1 MTATK
6 KELHFR
12 NKHQNSYDFAQLTK
26 SCPELAAHVFINPY
40 NNTKTIDFANPIAVK
55 MLNKAL
61 LMHFYGLSYWDIPPN
76 YLCPPIPSRADYL
89 HNMADLLA
97 ENRNSNIPT
106 GLNIKVLDIGVG
118 ANCVYPIIGHKEYG
132 WSFVGSD
139 IDKNA
144 IASANKIVV
153 ENQLEKAIEC
163 RLQTSPSAIFSG
175 IIQPNETFDL
185 VICNPPFHASMADF
199 HAASNRKW
207 QNLGKQKANVAKP
220 VQNFG
225 GIRSEL
231 CCEGGESAFV
241 RKMIQQSADI
251 PTKCKWFS
259 SLVSKSSNLPDIYN
273 TLKKVKV
280 ADARTIEMAQGQKT
294 SRIVAWCFSVIS
306 ER

>member
-1 MTATK
+1 MAAIK

-12 NKHQNSYDFAQLTK
+12 NKHQDSYDFAQLTK
-26 SCPELAAHVFINPY
+26 SCPELAAYVFVNPY
-40 NNTKTIDFANPIAVK
+40 NTTTIDFANPNAVK
-55 MLNKAL
+55 TLNKAL
-61 LMHFYGLSYWDIPPN
+61 LMHFYGLAYWDIPPN

-97 ENRNSNIPT
+97 ENQAGNIPT
-106 GLNIKVLDIGVG
+106 GLKVKVLDVGVG
-118 ANCVYPIIGHKEYG
+118 ANCVYPLIGHKEYG

-139 IDKNA
+139 IDQKA
-144 IASANKIVV
+144 IDSANKILT

-163 RLQTSPSAIFSG
+163 RLQTSSSAIFSG

-207 QNLGKQKANVAKP
+207 QNLGKQKAKVAKP

-225 GIRSEL
+225 GISSEL

-241 RKMIQQSADI
+241 RKMVQQSADI

-259 SLVSKSSNLPDIYN
+259 SLVSKSANLPDIYSA
-273 TLKKVKV
+273 LKKVQAV
-280 ADARTIEMAQGQKT
+280 EVRTIEMAQGQKT
-294 SRIVAWCFSVIS
+294 SRVVAWRFLQL
-306 ER
+306 